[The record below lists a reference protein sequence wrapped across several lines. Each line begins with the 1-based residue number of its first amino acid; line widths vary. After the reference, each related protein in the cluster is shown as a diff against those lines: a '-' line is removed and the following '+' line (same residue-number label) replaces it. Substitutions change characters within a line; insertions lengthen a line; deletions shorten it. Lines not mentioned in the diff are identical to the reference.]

1 MNGSLKFISG
11 IVVIL
16 LFYAVAAW
24 FVAHNFLKDTGD
36 INALIYSAILATAN
50 IIAVFFIIRFTFK
63 KDAKSSTK
71 SFLIGYG
78 IRFFIL
84 LGFIFAILSSGQVNN
99 FTFLTALFILYFIYQ
114 IWEIVFL
121 NKHFKQDSLPI

>member
-1 MNGSLKFISG
+1 MKEFLKFISG

-16 LFYAVAAW
+16 VFYTGAAYYIGYNYLQD
-24 FVAHNFLKDTGD
+24 AANTY
-36 INALIYSAILATAN
+36 ALVYSAILATAN
-50 IIAVFFIIRFTFK
+50 IVAVFLIIRLTINK
-63 KDAKSSTK
+63 EAKSFNK

-84 LGFIFAILSSGQVNN
+84 LGFIFIILSSGQVNN

>member
-1 MNGSLKFISG
+1 MNGFIKFISG

-16 LFYAVAAW
+16 AFYAGAAW
-24 FVAHNFLKDTGD
+24 FIGHNYLLDDGDTY
-36 INALIYSAILATAN
+36 ALIYSAILATAN
-50 IIAVFFIIRFTFK
+50 IIAVFLIIRFTFN
-63 KDAKSSTK
+63 KDSKTFNK
-71 SFLIGYG
+71 LFLIGYG
-78 IRFFIL
+78 IRFLIL
-84 LGFIFAILSSGQVNN
+84 LGFIFIVLSSGQVNN